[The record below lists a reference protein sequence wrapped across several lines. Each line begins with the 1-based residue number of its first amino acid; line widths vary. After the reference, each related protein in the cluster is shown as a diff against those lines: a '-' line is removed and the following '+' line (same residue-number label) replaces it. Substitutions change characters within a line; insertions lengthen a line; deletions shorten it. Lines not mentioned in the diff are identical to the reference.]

1 MKQVTIINSGKGIAL
16 TAAVIF
22 FSGISFAQ
30 AQETKTVKDSTSDK
44 QIEEVVLVGSRSG
57 GRSKADSPVPV
68 DVFNLKDIQ
77 QSLPQTNINQILNT
91 IAPSFTSTIQT
102 NADGSD
108 HSDPAQLRGLGPD
121 QTLVLVNGKRRHN
134 SALVNVNGAPGR
146 GTVGTDLNAIPAF
159 ALSRIEVLRDG
170 ASAQYGSDAIAGVM
184 NLQLKRDTGKLTGQ
198 LNYGGYLTKAAND
211 HTGNYDGQQYQLD
224 LNYGNKIG
232 TKGGFFNLTWS
243 SQFRDPTRRAG
254 TESAPIY
261 NAYNAIEKRAAENGV
276 NLSSYFNN
284 IGNLKGTPGEQEFV
298 NLIHQYSQGVGYFS
312 SDLQTKIQS
321 ANSITALQNVLDPNK
336 NKLDFSTAQ
345 LNALTDQ
352 ELAYRGQSRKDF
364 NQQVGQS
371 KLNNHQLFANIE
383 VPISD
388 DWKVYTFGGY
398 SIRDGASG
406 GFYRRPNQARTF
418 TGLYLDGYLPEIH
431 TKIQDVSFSAGIK
444 GEWDGWNVDFSNTF
458 GQNSFDYTIENTG
471 NTSLRFNSPSS
482 FKAGGLQFLQNTLN
496 LDFSKSFNVLEG
508 INVAFGAEQRHENF
522 KITPGEEASY
532 TAYDINGNVQT
543 PTTPN
548 SLKPTDFFGATLAGS
563 SQVFSGFR
571 AENATNRNRNSYAGY
586 ADVEVN
592 FTNWF
597 LVDAAVRYEDYSDFG
612 STFNYKLASRIKLS
626 NDLNF
631 RFAGST
637 GFRAPSIHQI
647 YYNTTSTLFTSLPAT
662 PENPNPQPSLVE
674 VGTFSNDSAVARGL
688 GINKL
693 KQETSKSVSA
703 GFTYR
708 IPALNLNFT
717 ADAYFIRID
726 DRIVL
731 TDQFARPTDL
741 QIQANPN
748 LQAVRD
754 ELDRNNVNAA
764 QFFANSI
771 DTETKGLDVVI
782 SHSYKRENLRFNND
796 FAINFNRTKKVGDIH
811 ASDLLKNAGLENTY
825 FGEKSRVYLED
836 SVPKIK
842 ASLSHSL
849 SWNDFT
855 VYLRNTYYGKVYGAD
870 SVDLNND
877 GIALLNEHQL
887 VSDKIITDLSIGYN
901 ISKNFNLTLGTNN
914 LFDIYPTKNVTA
926 STNNDQFIYSRST
939 AQFGQNGRYVF
950 SKLTVSF

>member
-1 MKQVTIINSGKGIAL
+1 MNSKLIFNPRKGL
-16 TAAVIF
+16 VLSAAVIF
-22 FSGISFAQ
+22 FSGISLAQ
-30 AQETKTVKDSTSDK
+30 AQETKPAQDTVSNKE
-44 QIEEVVLVGSRSG
+44 IEEVVLVGSRSG

-121 QTLVLVNGKRRHN
+121 QTLVLVNGKRRHS

-232 TKGGFFNLTWS
+232 NKGGFYNLTWS

-254 TESAPIY
+254 TESGNIY
-261 NAYNAIEKRAAENGV
+261 NAYNAIEKRASENGV

-284 IGNLKGTPGEQEFV
+284 INQLKGTAGEQDFV
-298 NLIHQYSQGVGYFS
+298 NLIHQYSQGVNYFDSGFQS
-312 SDLQTKIQS
+312 SIQNAS
-321 ANSITALQNVLDPNK
+321 TIGALQGLLGANV
-336 NKLDFSTAQ
+336 
-345 LNALTDQ
+345 TDN
-352 ELAYRGQSRKDF
+352 ELAYRGQTRKDF
-364 NQQVGQS
+364 NMQVGQS
-371 KLNNHQLFANIE
+371 KLSNHQLFLNAE
-383 VPISD
+383 VPLND

-398 SIRDGASG
+398 SIRDGQSG
-406 GFYRRPNQARTF
+406 GFYRRPREARTF
-418 TGLYLDGYLPEIH
+418 TGLNIDGYLPEIH
-431 TKIQDVSFSAGIK
+431 TLIQDVSLAAGVK
-444 GEWDGWNVDFSNTF
+444 GQWDGWNVDFSNTF

-471 NTSLRFNSPSS
+471 NTSLRFNSPNS
-482 FKAGGLQFLQNTLN
+482 FKAGGLQFLQNTIN
-496 LDFSKSFNVLEG
+496 LDFSKKFDLLQGV
-508 INVAFGAEQRHENF
+508 NVAFGAEQRHENF
-522 KITPGEEASY
+522 KENPGEEASY
-532 TAYDINGNVQT
+532 TAYDVNGNIRTGTSV
-543 PTTPN
+543 N
-548 SLKPTDFFGATLAGS
+548 PTDFFGAVLPGG

-571 AENATNRNRNSYAGY
+571 ADNQVNKSRNAYAAYG
-586 ADVEVN
+586 DVEFN
-592 FTNWF
+592 FTNWL
-597 LVDAAVRYEDYSDFG
+597 LVDAAIRYENYSDFG

-647 YYNTTSTLFTSLPAT
+647 YYNTTSTLFTSLPGDLE
-662 PENPNPQPSLVE
+662 PRLVE
-674 VGTFSNDSAVARGL
+674 VGTFSNDSEIAKGF

-703 GFTYR
+703 GFTYK
-708 IPALNLNFT
+708 IPSLNLNIT

-731 TDQFARPTDL
+731 TDQFSRF
-741 QIQANPN
+741 ANPVTPA
-748 LQAVRD
+748 Q
-754 ELDRNNVNAA
+754 ELVNAEFTKANVNAA

-782 SHSYKRENLRFNND
+782 SHNYRTGAIKLNND
-796 FAINFNRTKKVGDIH
+796 FAINFNKTKKVGDIH

-842 ASLSHSL
+842 ASFSNNLK
-849 SWNDFT
+849 WNDFNL
-855 VYLRNTYYGKVYGAD
+855 YLRNTYYGKVYGAD
-870 SVDLNND
+870 GLD
-877 GIALLNEHQL
+877 GNLYAHQL
-887 VSDKIITDLSIGYN
+887 ISDKIITDLSIGYD
-901 ISKNFNLTLGTNN
+901 ISKNFNLTIGTNN

>member
-1 MKQVTIINSGKGIAL
+1 MNKVTIFNSRKGIAL

-22 FSGISFAQ
+22 FSGITLAQ
-30 AQETKTVKDSTSDK
+30 AQETKPVQDSTSDK

-121 QTLVLVNGKRRHN
+121 QTLILINGKRRHT

-198 LNYGGYLTKAAND
+198 LNYGGYLTNAAKD
-211 HTGNYDGQQYQLD
+211 HSGNYDGQQYQLD
-224 LNYGNKIG
+224 LNYGTKIG
-232 TKGGFFNLTWS
+232 TKGGFVNLTWS

-261 NAYNAIEKRAAENGV
+261 NAYNAIEKRAAEGGV

-284 IGNLKGTPGEQEFV
+284 INNIKGTPGEQDFV

-312 SDLQTKIQS
+312 SDLQNRIQS
-321 ANSITALQNVLDPNK
+321 SNSITALQNLLDPTK
-336 NKLDFSTAQ
+336 NQQDFSTPQ
-345 LNALTDQ
+345 LNALTDN
-352 ELAYRGQSRKDF
+352 ELAYRGQTRKDF
-364 NQQVGQS
+364 NMQVGQS
-371 KLNNHQLFANIE
+371 KLNNHQLFLNAE
-383 VPISD
+383 VPLND
-388 DWKVYTFGGY
+388 NWKVYTFGGY
-398 SIRDGASG
+398 SIRDGQSG
-406 GFYRRPNQARTF
+406 GFYRRPREARTF
-418 TGLYLDGYLPEIH
+418 TGLNIDGYLPEIH
-431 TKIQDVSFSAGIK
+431 TAIQDVSLSAGLK
-444 GEWDGWNVDFSNTF
+444 GKWDGWNVDFSNTF

-471 NTSLRFNSPSS
+471 NTSLQFNSPNS
-482 FKAGGLQFLQNTLN
+482 FKAGGLKFLQNTIN
-496 LDFSKSFNVLEG
+496 LDFSKSFDVFQG

-522 KITPGEEASY
+522 QIAAGEEASY
-532 TAYDINGNVQT
+532 TAYDINGNPQT

-548 SLKPTDFFGATLAGS
+548 ALKPTDFFGNNLAGS

-571 AENATNRNRNSYAGY
+571 PANAVNKNRNSYAGY
-586 ADVEVN
+586 ADVELN
-592 FTNWF
+592 FTNWL

-647 YYNTTSTLFTSLPAT
+647 YYNTTSTLFTTLPGAT
-662 PENPNPQPSLVE
+662 APSLVE

-693 KQETSKSVSA
+693 KQETSKSVST

-708 IPALNLNFT
+708 IPSLNLSLT

-731 TDQFARPTDL
+731 TDQFARPTDAQIL
-741 QIQANPN
+741 QNSN

-754 ELDRNNVNAA
+754 EFDRNNVNAA

-771 DTETKGLDVVI
+771 DTETKGLDIVI
-782 SHSYKRENLRFNND
+782 SHSYKRETFRFTND
-796 FAINFNRTKKVGDIH
+796 FAINFNKTQKVGDIH
-811 ASDLLKNAGLENTY
+811 ASDLLKSAKLENTY
-825 FGEKSRVYLED
+825 FGERSRVYLED
-836 SVPKIK
+836 SVPKVK
-842 ASLSHSL
+842 ASLSHNL
-849 SWNDFT
+849 TWNDFT
-855 VYLRNTYYGKVYGAD
+855 FYLRNTYYGKVYGAD
-870 SVDLNND
+870 GLNGNIYD
-877 GIALLNEHQL
+877 HQL
-887 VSDKIITDLSIGYN
+887 ISDKIVTDLSIGYN
-901 ISKNFNLTLGTNN
+901 ISKNFNLTVGTNN

-939 AQFGQNGRYVF
+939 SQFGQNGRYVF

>member
-1 MKQVTIINSGKGIAL
+1 MNSKIIINSRKGL
-16 TAAVIF
+16 VLSAAVIF
-22 FSGISFAQ
+22 FSGISLAQ
-30 AQETKTVKDSTSDK
+30 AQETKPVQDTVANKE
-44 QIEEVVLVGSRSG
+44 IEEVVLVGSRSG

-121 QTLVLVNGKRRHN
+121 QTLILINGKRRHT

-198 LNYGGYLTKAAND
+198 LNYGGYLTNAAKD

-232 TKGGFFNLTWS
+232 TKGGFYNVTWS

-254 TESAPIY
+254 TESGAIY
-261 NAYNAIEKRAAENGV
+261 NAYNAIEKRASESGV

-284 IGNLKGTPGEQEFV
+284 INNLKGTAGEQDFV
-298 NLIHQYSQGVGYFS
+298 NLIHQYSQGVSYFDS
-312 SDLQTKIQS
+312 GLQSNIQNAS
-321 ANSITALQNVLDPNK
+321 TITALQGLLGANV
-336 NKLDFSTAQ
+336 
-345 LNALTDQ
+345 TDN
-352 ELAYRGQSRKDF
+352 ELAYRGQTRKDF
-364 NQQVGQS
+364 NMQVGQS
-371 KLNNHQLFANIE
+371 KLNNHQLFANVE
-383 VPISD
+383 VPLND
-388 DWKVYTFGGY
+388 DWKAYTFGGY
-398 SIRDGASG
+398 SIRDGQSG

-418 TGLYLDGYLPEIH
+418 TGINIDGYLPEIH
-431 TKIQDVSFSAGIK
+431 TRIQDVSLSAGVK
-444 GEWDGWNVDFSNTF
+444 GKWNGWNVDLSNTF

-471 NTSLRFNSPSS
+471 NTSLRFNSPST
-482 FKAGGLQFLQNTLN
+482 FKAGGLQFLQNTIN
-496 LDFSKSFNVLEG
+496 LDFSKSFDVFQG

-522 KITPGEEASY
+522 RINPGEEASY

-548 SLKPTDFFGATLAGS
+548 SLKPTDFFGAALAGS

-571 AENATNRNRNSYAGY
+571 AENQTNRNRNSYAGY
-586 ADVEVN
+586 ADVEFN

-597 LVDAAVRYEDYSDFG
+597 LVDAAVRFEDYSDFG

-647 YYNTTSTLFTSLPAT
+647 YYNTTSTLFTSLPGSTT
-662 PENPNPQPSLVE
+662 PTLVE
-674 VGTFSNDSAVARGL
+674 VGTFANDSGVAKGL

-703 GFTYR
+703 GFTYK
-708 IPALNLNFT
+708 IPALNLNIT
-717 ADAYFIRID
+717 TDAYFIRID

-731 TDQFARPTDL
+731 TDQFARPTDA
-741 QIQANPN
+741 QILLNPN
-748 LQAVRD
+748 LQEVRN

-771 DTETKGLDVVI
+771 DTETKGLDLVI
-782 SHSYKRENLRFNND
+782 SHTLTKESFKFTND
-796 FAINFNRTKKVGDIH
+796 FAINLNETKKVGDIH
-811 ASDLLKNAGLENTY
+811 ASDLLKSAGLENTY
-825 FGEKSRVYLED
+825 FGERSRVYLEN
-836 SVPKIK
+836 SVPKVK
-842 ASLSHSL
+842 ASLSNNL
-849 SWNDFT
+849 KWNDFNF
-855 VYLRNTYYGKVYGAD
+855 YLRNTYYGKVYGAD
-870 SVDLNND
+870 IVDANFD
-877 GIALLNEHQL
+877 GIILPNEHQL
-887 VSDKIITDLSIGYN
+887 ISDKIITDLSIGYDIN
-901 ISKNFNLTLGTNN
+901 KNFNLTIGANN
-914 LFDIYPTKNVTA
+914 LFDIYPTKNLTA

-939 AQFGQNGRYVF
+939 SQFGQNGRYVF